1 MKKFRFGIAIVTI
14 LLLSGCA
21 LFEQVGPIQVVI
33 HDDHQ
38 EMVSTI
44 KKQLEEK
51 SELYDTIVIAA
62 EDNILVTYKV
72 NHLNR
77 FQMKSIEKT
86 LNDWLEK
93 EYPDEDFIL
102 SSDYKIFLESYL
114 LFEEWDEGSLAVD
127 EAEKKLEKIIELK
140 KELT

>member
-1 MKKFRFGIAIVTI
+1 MKEFRFGIAIATI
-14 LLLSGCA
+14 LLLSGCV
-21 LFEQVGPIQVVI
+21 LFEQIGPIQVVI

-38 EMVSTI
+38 ETVSTI
-44 KKQLEEK
+44 NKQLEEK

-72 NHLNR
+72 RHLNR
-77 FQMKSIEKT
+77 FKMKSIEKT

-114 LFEEWDEGSLAVD
+114 LFEKWDEGSLAVD
-127 EAEKKLEKIIELK
+127 EAEKKLEKIIKLK

>member
-1 MKKFRFGIAIVTI
+1 MKEFRFGIAIATI
-14 LLLSGCA
+14 LLLSGCV
-21 LFEQVGPIQVVI
+21 LFEQIGPIQVVI
-33 HDDHQ
+33 NDDHQ

-44 KKQLEEK
+44 NKQLEEK

-72 NHLNR
+72 RHLKR

-127 EAEKKLEKIIELK
+127 EAEKKLEKIIKLK

>member
-1 MKKFRFGIAIVTI
+1 MKEFRFGIAIATI
-14 LLLSGCA
+14 LLLSGCV
-21 LFEQVGPIQVVI
+21 LFEQIGPIQVVI

-44 KKQLEEK
+44 NKQLEEK

-72 NHLNR
+72 RHLNR
-77 FQMKSIEKT
+77 FKMKSIEKT